1 LRAPPRCKMAQFLKA
16 RSKMNIKIEPLS
28 PEQTKPVTHPT
39 SFAKEFSNRMFIQE
53 YTTGTGWRDATIKA
67 YSPITLDPSTAVF
80 HYAQEIFEG
89 TKAYRRPDGHIN
101 LFRPWEN
108 AARFNRSAERMGMAQ
123 VDPEAHV
130 EAMAELVRLEHEWVP
145 SAEGTSLYI
154 RPTMIAS
161 EAGLGVHASGKYL
174 HFIIVSPSGAYFASG
189 FKPVSVWVEQEYVR
203 AVRGG
208 TGFAKCGGNYAA
220 SLFVSEKAAKAGYQ
234 QVLWLDAI
242 EHRYVEEVGAM
253 NIGFV
258 YNGKHIKTPALSGTI
273 LPGITRD
280 SILKLGPDLGYK
292 TTEDKLDINEVM
304 ASIASG
310 EITEVFGIGT
320 AAVIAPVGKLGFNG
334 KEYLVNNN
342 QPGPVAQHLYK
353 ALTDIQYGR
362 VADPYGW
369 TYKIEAK

>member
-1 LRAPPRCKMAQFLKA
+1 
-16 RSKMNIKIEPLS
+16 MNIKIEPLT
-28 PEQTKPVTHPT
+28 PEQTKPATHPP
-39 SFAKEFSNRMFIQE
+39 SFGKVFSNRMFVQE
-53 YTTGTGWRDATIKA
+53 WTADKGWQNAAIKA
-67 YSPITLDPSTAVF
+67 YAPITLDPSTAVF

-101 LFRPWEN
+101 LFRPWDN
-108 AARFNRSAERMGMAQ
+108 AARFNRSAERMAMQQ
-123 VDPEAHV
+123 VDPESHV

-145 SAEGTSLYI
+145 SADGSSLYI
-154 RPTMIAS
+154 RPTMICN
-161 EAGLGVHASGKYL
+161 EAGLGVHAGSNFL

-208 TGFAKCGGNYAA
+208 TGDAKCGGNYAA

-234 QVLWLDAI
+234 QVLWLDAL
-242 EHRYVEEVGAM
+242 EHKYVEEVGAM

-258 YNGKHIKTPALSGTI
+258 YEGKRIVTPALSGTI

-280 SILKLGPDLGYK
+280 SILKLAPDLGYPAS
-292 TTEDKLDINEVM
+292 EERMDINAVM

-320 AAVIAPVGKLGFNG
+320 AAVIAPVGKLGFGG

-362 VADPYGW
+362 VPDPYGW
-369 TYKIEAK
+369 TYKIEVKN

>member
-1 LRAPPRCKMAQFLKA
+1 
-16 RSKMNIKIEPLS
+16 MNIKIEPLT
-28 PEQTKPVTHPT
+28 PEQTKPATHPA
-39 SFAKEFSNRMFIQE
+39 SFGKVFSNRMYVQE
-53 YTTGTGWRDATIKA
+53 WTAGKGWHDAAIKA
-67 YSPITLDPSTAVF
+67 YAPITLDPSTAVF

-108 AARFNRSAERMGMAQ
+108 AARFNRSAERMAMAQ

-130 EAMAELVRLEHEWVP
+130 EAMVELVRLEHEWVP
-145 SAEGTSLYI
+145 SADGASLYI
-154 RPTMIAS
+154 RPTMICS
-161 EAGLGVHASGKYL
+161 EAGLGVHAGANFL

-189 FKPVSVWVEQEYVR
+189 FKPVSVWVEQEHVR

-208 TGFAKCGGNYAA
+208 TGAAKCGGNYAA
-220 SLFVSEKAAKAGYQ
+220 SLFVSEKAARAGYQ
-234 QVLWLDAI
+234 QVLWLDAL
-242 EHRYVEEVGAM
+242 EHRYIEEVGAM

-258 YNGKHIKTPALSGTI
+258 YEGRRVVTPALSGAI

-280 SILKLGPDLGYK
+280 SILKLAPDLGYP
-292 TTEDKLDINEVM
+292 TSEERMDINTVM

-362 VADPYGW
+362 VPDPYGW
-369 TYKIEAK
+369 TYKIEVKN